1 MKIGML
7 TPFTGKNAHP
17 AEFARVAESLGFES
31 LWVPEH
37 PALPVDP
44 KTQFPGGGAIPPVY
58 HQMGD
63 QIVALSMA
71 ASVTKN
77 LKLATGICL
86 VPEHEPIALAKQIA
100 TLDAYSN
107 GRVMFGIGAG
117 WLREESELFGVDF
130 PRRWTQTAEMV
141 AAMRKLWTEDQ
152 SSFEGKYVKFPPIR
166 SFPKP
171 AQKSGPP
178 VLIGSLDKN
187 ALKRVA
193 KWADGWCP
201 IRLNAPALKERVDE
215 LKRECAAVGRDF
227 AKLDITIMGG
237 IGGDRAKV
245 QDGLK
250 EFAAAGAHRFVA
262 GVGDLTSSGQFDY
275 KSSEE
280 TLKKIASLY
289 V

>member
-1 MKIGML
+1 MKIGLL

-31 LWVPEH
+31 IWVPEH
-37 PALPVDP
+37 PALPVNP

-71 ASVTKN
+71 AAVTKN
-77 LKLATGICL
+77 LKLATGITL

-100 TLDAYSN
+100 TLDVYSG
-107 GRVMFGIGAG
+107 GRVLFGIGAG

-130 PRRWTQTAEMV
+130 PHRWTQTAEMV

-152 SSFEGKYVKFPPIR
+152 SSFEGKYVKFPPVK
-166 SFPKP
+166 SLPKP

-201 IRLNAPALKERVDE
+201 IALNAEQLKARVDE
-215 LKRECAAVGRDF
+215 LKRECTAVGRNF
-227 AKLDITIMGG
+227 AELDITIMGG
-237 IGGDRAKV
+237 IRGDRAKV
-245 QDGLK
+245 QEGLK
-250 EFAAAGAHRFVA
+250 EFAEAGAHRFVA
-262 GVGDLTSSGQFDY
+262 GLGELTFETTEG
-275 KSSEE
+275 

>member
-1 MKIGML
+1 MKIGLL

-17 AEFARVAESLGFES
+17 AEFARVAESVGFES

-37 PALPVDP
+37 PAVPVNL

-63 QIVALSMA
+63 QIVALGMA
-71 ASVTKN
+71 AAVTKN

-86 VPEHEPIALAKQIA
+86 VPEHEPITLANQIA

-117 WLREESELFGVDF
+117 WLREESELFDVDF
-130 PRRWTQTAEMV
+130 PHRWTQTAEMV

-152 SSFEGKYVKFPPIR
+152 PSFEGKYVKFPPIR
-166 SFPKP
+166 VYPHP

-201 IRLNAPALKERVDE
+201 IRLTAPQFKERVDE

-227 AKLDITIMGG
+227 SKLDITIMGG
-237 IGGDRAKV
+237 IAGDRAKV

-250 EFAAAGAHRFVA
+250 EFVAAGAHRFVA
-262 GVGDLTSSGQFDY
+262 GLGDLTSSGQFDY
-275 KSSEE
+275 KSTED

-289 V
+289 I

>member
-1 MKIGML
+1 MKIGLL

-37 PALPVDP
+37 PALPVNP
-44 KTQFPGGGAIPPVY
+44 KTQFPGGGEIPPVY
-58 HQMGD
+58 HQMAD

-71 ASVTKN
+71 ASVTRN
-77 LKLATGICL
+77 LKLATGITL

-100 TLDAYSN
+100 TLDVYSG
-107 GRVMFGIGAG
+107 GRLLFGIGAG

-152 SSFEGKYVKFPPIR
+152 SSFEGKYVKFPPIH

-201 IRLNAPALKERVDE
+201 IRLNAPELKERIDE
-215 LKRECAAVGRDF
+215 LKRECTAVGRDF
-227 AKLDITIMGG
+227 AKLDITIMGA
-237 IGGDRAKV
+237 ITGDRAKV
-245 QDGLK
+245 QDALK

-262 GVGDLTSSGQFDY
+262 GLGDLTFE
-275 KSSEE
+275 SSEG